1 VTVKRFIDV
10 KISISNKCCS
20 FELSISSRNP
30 ENSLKKKTQK
40 TKKTN
45 VFSIDNN
52 KKCFL
57 TTKSAY
63 YNE

>member
-1 VTVKRFIDV
+1 VTVKIFIDV

-30 ENSLKKKTQK
+30 ENSFKNKQTNKQ
-40 TKKTN
+40 KKTN

-63 YNE
+63 